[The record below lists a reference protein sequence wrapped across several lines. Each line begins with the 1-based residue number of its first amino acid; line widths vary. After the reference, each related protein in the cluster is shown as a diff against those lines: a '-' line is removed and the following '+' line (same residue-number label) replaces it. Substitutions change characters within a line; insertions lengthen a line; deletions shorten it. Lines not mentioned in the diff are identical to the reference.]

1 MTFKAKLILAQ
12 VPLAVA
18 LAVVG
23 GISATVTTRL
33 GQETGKI
40 FVDNYRSVRAAER
53 MKESLERIGSFPLLA
68 LAGHGAKSTVGIAQ
82 QRGVFENELRVEEN
96 NITEPGEGEAAAA
109 LRKSWTRYQMA
120 LDEFLSATTLEA
132 WDRLY
137 FEALLPAFDETKQA
151 ADRILDMNQD
161 AIVRKSERAE
171 RSAQRFQQ
179 LVIIAVAAALLG
191 GLLVSISLTTRLLRP
206 LGVVGA
212 AVRRFGQGD
221 LHARARLQGR
231 DEVAQLAGEFN

>member
-12 VPLAVA
+12 APLAVA

-33 GQETGKI
+33 GEQSAKI
-40 FVDNYRSVRAAER
+40 FADNYRSVRAAER
-53 MKESLERIGSFPLLA
+53 MKESLERIGGFPLLV
-68 LAGHGAKSTVGIAQ
+68 LAGHQIKSVADISQLRRT
-82 QRGVFENELRVEEN
+82 FESELRVEEN

-109 LRKSWTRYQMA
+109 LRKSWMHYQHA
-120 LDEFLSATTLEA
+120 LDEFLAATTLED

-137 FEALLPAFDETKQA
+137 FEALSPAFDETKQA

-171 RSAQRFQQ
+171 RSAQQFQQ
-179 LVIIAVAAALLG
+179 LVMIAVAAALLG

-206 LGVVGA
+206 LRVVGA

-221 LHARARLQGR
+221 VHARARLQGR
-231 DEVAQLAGEFN
+231 DEVDH